1 MKYHYK
7 QVQYE
12 QLDKTEK
19 VTKGKVVLDYGAFKM
34 LCDYI
39 LVLESAVYNA
49 TNKTF
54 KSIPEEMMEL
64 LGEKKVKQYYG
75 QYLQC
80 GDSKIYRVPRS
91 VMVAG
96 STTIIL
102 LIIFHFSIDKS
113 ILLWYN
119 ISTKRKGVNQ

>member
-7 QVQYE
+7 RVQYE

-19 VTKGKVVLDYGAFKM
+19 VAKGKVVLDHGAFKM

-54 KSIPEEMMEL
+54 KSIPEEMVGL
-64 LGEKKVKQYYG
+64 LGEEKVKQYYG
-75 QYLQC
+75 
-80 GDSKIYRVPRS
+80 
-91 VMVAG
+91 
-96 STTIIL
+96 
-102 LIIFHFSIDKS
+102 
-113 ILLWYN
+113 
-119 ISTKRKGVNQ
+119 